1 MNSKEYNQVKDRT
14 YLDYCHYLQ
23 KKYSIPKSAYFT
35 KGWSKTKG
43 LSRTS
48 EGLFIHH
55 IYEDH
60 AIRLGDSLF
69 ACHNPYQWQM
79 PENLAYC
86 DFLEH
91 LFLHILICEHP
102 SKEHNK
108 NEAVGI
114 GGVVNFLVPELND
127 VYSGFVPK
135 LRWKQSCY
143 NTVIH
148 DKDVFFELVK
158 RFKHIDD
165 DDIRLFENKLYR
177 SYNESFGL
185 WSTEKDKDIIS
196 VLKKL

>member
-1 MNSKEYNQVKDRT
+1 
-14 YLDYCHYLQ
+14 
-23 KKYSIPKSAYFT
+23 
-35 KGWSKTKG
+35 
-43 LSRTS
+43 
-48 EGLFIHH
+48 
-55 IYEDH
+55 
-60 AIRLGDSLF
+60 
-69 ACHNPYQWQM
+69 M

-91 LFLHILICEHP
+91 LFLHILICENP